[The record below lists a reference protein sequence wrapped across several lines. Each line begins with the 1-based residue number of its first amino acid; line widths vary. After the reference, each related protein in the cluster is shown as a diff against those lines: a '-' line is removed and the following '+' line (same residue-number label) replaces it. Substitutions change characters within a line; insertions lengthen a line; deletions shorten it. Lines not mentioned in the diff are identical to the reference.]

1 MNIIFRSIFFFW
13 VAHALAVESW
23 NTFAR
28 TTAFYEAALANRT
41 LILATDGG
49 VRFIYSNGASE
60 VYSSENGL
68 ESSEIYGVVHT
79 ASGEIFA
86 VSSLGVVSHFLGNGK
101 FLVHNRSFASLG
113 TTLVPGLLESSH
125 SILVMGFRDRIAFY
139 DYSQGKFVMSVA
151 RIADVSLKSRSPSAF
166 LVRGDSLFV
175 ALGNSVYVREM
186 QWDAMRQDVLLSDPS
201 SWDLAATF
209 ASGDS
214 SLTEIQRMEF
224 DGKKWTADFKKTL
237 SPIVALGDTLSSK
250 KFPSLWKKDSSKV
263 RQVVEDGEIAY
274 LVGADSAWVYDGGEV
289 SNVSEWSECPLERPY
304 VITPFVGGEGGIT
317 AYSEGGDFGWS
328 DGEGWNANPSL
339 SDLPYYGGTEPPS
352 RLLKNLSSLADQ
364 KTLVGIW
371 GFGWRL
377 YSGNGLG
384 LEENISMQNA
394 GCVET
399 YLPNYIVPGGVT
411 AAPDSV
417 GWLVSYWGKSSYGI
431 AYIDESGNVS
441 CVNQAGT
448 GKFAGPLIA
457 AFSEDSSEW
466 VLYSGAGLTEG
477 VEGYGSLDIFRLKP
491 VSQNGG
497 ELSVISK
504 ENVPTPGHYALIDM
518 DLEKSGRLWGITYA
532 DFAYWEP
539 GMDSVQAPHKTQS
552 YEQASLSSIAIDP
565 NGRLWLGTIGSGA
578 YMIQKKG
585 SSPDTMKTTKFV
597 SRDGL
602 LSDIVFDVTV
612 DGKLGEVWFVHKNG
626 LSRYARTDLRE
637 TGNYMTSEGPQ
648 IKVYPN
654 PVRFDLN
661 QSLVFENVAESAVIS
676 VYNSG
681 KHLVR
686 SFSGGELD
694 GGKVEWNGE
703 DKRGVRIAP
712 GVYHYIIKN
721 GGKTKKGK
729 ILVVH

>member
-1 MNIIFRSIFFFW
+1 M
-13 VAHALAVESW
+13 L
-23 NTFAR
+23 
-28 TTAFYEAALANRT
+28 
-41 LILATDGG
+41 
-49 VRFIYSNGASE
+49 
-60 VYSSENGL
+60 
-68 ESSEIYGVVHT
+68 
-79 ASGEIFA
+79 
-86 VSSLGVVSHFLGNGK
+86 
-101 FLVHNRSFASLG
+101 
-113 TTLVPGLLESSH
+113 
-125 SILVMGFRDRIAFY
+125 
-139 DYSQGKFVMSVA
+139 
-151 RIADVSLKSRSPSAF
+151 
-166 LVRGDSLFV
+166 
-175 ALGNSVYVREM
+175 
-186 QWDAMRQDVLLSDPS
+186 
-201 SWDLAATF
+201 
-209 ASGDS
+209 
-214 SLTEIQRMEF
+214 
-224 DGKKWTADFKKTL
+224 
-237 SPIVALGDTLSSK
+237 
-250 KFPSLWKKDSSKV
+250 
-263 RQVVEDGEIAY
+263 
-274 LVGADSAWVYDGGEV
+274 
-289 SNVSEWSECPLERPY
+289 
-304 VITPFVGGEGGIT
+304 
-317 AYSEGGDFGWS
+317 
-328 DGEGWNANPSL
+328 
-339 SDLPYYGGTEPPS
+339 
-352 RLLKNLSSLADQ
+352 
-364 KTLVGIW
+364 
-371 GFGWRL
+371 
-377 YSGNGLG
+377 
-384 LEENISMQNA
+384 
-394 GCVET
+394 
-399 YLPNYIVPGGVT
+399 
-411 AAPDSV
+411 
-417 GWLVSYWGKSSYGI
+417 
-431 AYIDESGNVS
+431 
-441 CVNQAGT
+441 
-448 GKFAGPLIA
+448 
-457 AFSEDSSEW
+457 
-466 VLYSGAGLTEG
+466 
-477 VEGYGSLDIFRLKP
+477 
-491 VSQNGG
+491 
-497 ELSVISK
+497 SK

-729 ILVVH
+729 ILNCFRSDFGGFT